1 LGNLK
6 FFTHLLLKWR
16 IQSARMDPLKKIL
29 SIFLSFNIST
39 INQFFSI
46 SFKFKYYSI
55 FIIQWSKYPHI
66 HFSHLTNFLAHS
78 TILSKYSCLQLKADT
93 SKISYYYNILYL
105 SSLSYFSKIIHSCNR
120 YLNKGNI
127 NANVTSRVVEVND
140 FFFTG
145 LIKQT
150 TPTHEPY

>member
-1 LGNLK
+1 MSPKLGTLK
-6 FFTHLLLKWR
+6 AKT
-16 IQSARMDPLKKIL
+16 I
-29 SIFLSFNIST
+29 SIALN
-39 INQFFSI
+39 
-46 SFKFKYYSI
+46 YD
-55 FIIQWSKYPHI
+55 I

-78 TILSKYSCLQLKADT
+78 TILSKYFCLQLKADT